1 MSFDLASIQHLGLDG
16 LHFLRPAWL
25 WLLLALPL
33 LAWWWRRRQVR
44 KSVWRNAVDPH
55 LLTHLLQGRTGV
67 RGQGAL
73 WLGLLTAA
81 LGICA
86 LAGPSWQ
93 RVEQPLW
100 QSRAPLV
107 IALDLSRTI
116 TASDLP
122 PSRLAQA
129 RAKIAALLQ
138 KRAGG
143 QVGLVAFA
151 DDAYTVAPLTDDAGN
166 VALFL
171 DALTPDIMPSDSLPP
186 DSLPSDDTFADKLS
200 GSASHAGR
208 AIEWS
213 AGLLRQAG
221 FDQGDILLLTDH
233 ASSGARDAAAKAKGD
248 GYRVSVLGLG
258 NDKGAA
264 YRDADGRIAQT
275 RLDAGSLRALA
286 NAGGGSYA
294 TSTPDGG
301 DLAAIGVLD
310 PQQVDAQAAHGE
322 KTSVWRDQG
331 YWLLLPLLLLAA
343 FAFRRGGALAALLL
357 CLWLPLGPVHAADG
371 TPASPKPADGTLW
384 RRADQQQH
392 KQLLQGA
399 QAYGDKDYAAAV
411 KTWKGLPGSDAA
423 YNRGNALARQG
434 EYDAAI
440 AQYDQALKLQS
451 GMEDAIANKK
461 AVEAAKKRKQ
471 PKGKQQGQQQKQDG
485 NQKDDQKKTDGQ
497 QKGQD
502 GQESKDKPSGDRKQD
517 EPNPDDKKTPSQTG
531 QTDQTKPDE
540 PVDADAQRKAD
551 AAQRERMQQA
561 LQKAGQEKKQEQAQ
575 AQAAKPDET
584 PAERERRIANEAWLR
599 RVPDDPGGLLRA
611 RFRLEYLRRQQ
622 GDR

>member
-1 MSFDLASIQHLGLDG
+1 MSLDPTSIQHFGLDG
-16 LHFLRPAWL
+16 LHFLRPYWL
-25 WLLLALPL
+25 WLLLGLPL

-44 KSVWRNAVDPH
+44 QSVWRNAVDPH
-55 LLTHLLQGRTGV
+55 LLAHLLQGRTGV
-67 RGQGAL
+67 RGRGAL

-100 QSRAPLV
+100 QSRTPLV

-129 RAKIAALLQ
+129 RAKIASLLQ

-171 DALTPDIMPSDSLPP
+171 DALAPDIMPSDSLP
-186 DSLPSDDTFADKLS
+186 SGDTFTDKSS
-200 GSASHAGR
+200 GSASHADR

-221 FDQGDILLLTDH
+221 FDQGDILVLTDH
-233 ASSGARDAAAKAKGD
+233 ADNGAPDAAAKAKDD

-258 NDKGAA
+258 SEKGAA

-286 NAGGGSYA
+286 NAGGGGYA
-294 TSTPDGG
+294 AITPDAG

-310 PQQVDAQAAHGE
+310 PQQVGAQAAHGE
-322 KTSVWRDQG
+322 KTNVWRDQG

-357 CLWLPLGPVHAADG
+357 CLWLPLAPVQAADG
-371 TPASPKPADGTLW
+371 TAVSAKPAEGTLW

-399 QAYGDKDYAAAV
+399 QAYQDKDYAAAG
-411 KTWKGLPGSDAA
+411 KTWNGLPGADAA

-440 AQYDQALKLQS
+440 AQYDQALKLQP

-471 PKGKQQGQQQKQDG
+471 PNGKQQGRQQKQDG
-485 NQKDDQKKTDGQ
+485 SQKGDQQQTDGQ
-497 QKGQD
+497 QQGQD
-502 GQESKDKPSGDRKQD
+502 GQDSKGKPSAVKKQD
-517 EPNPDDKKTPSQTG
+517 NPNPGDKKTPPPSG
-531 QTDQTKPDE
+531 QDEQAKPDK
-540 PVDADAQRKAD
+540 PIDADAQRKAD

-561 LQKAGQEKKQEQAQ
+561 LQKAGQEKKQEQGQ